1 MVKWLYQHESGEKNM
16 NALEQT
22 LLDNI
27 FISTEIERNV
37 KSFPAFHKHN
47 AYEIYILMRGTR
59 NMCIG
64 NAVYSICEGD
74 ASMLKPGVPHRSF
87 GDDIYDGICIEFPGE
102 TVRKNFKSK
111 EYEKILSCFEKPI
124 ISINKDMLEIL
135 ASNSLKCE
143 FEGGNKH
150 EYLLLLAEILSVSSI
165 TTDIEVKRSFQSD
178 MSPIGSYLQKNYLNI
193 QGLDELTEH
202 FRITKSHLCHLFK
215 KQTGMSVLQYVHRLK
230 IQHACR
236 LVQETNIPMSEIS
249 SMCGFGTV
257 RYFNKTFKS
266 VIGYTPMYI
275 RKYVKENKIYV
286 RELDE

>member
-1 MVKWLYQHESGEKNM
+1 MK
-16 NALEQT
+16 ALEQT

-27 FISTEIERNV
+27 FIGTEIERNV

-64 NAVYSICEGD
+64 NSVYAIREGD
-74 ASMLKPGVPHRSF
+74 ASMLKPDIPHRSF
-87 GDDIYDGICIEFPGE
+87 GDDTYDGICIEFPAE
-102 TVRKNFKSK
+102 TIRRYFNS
-111 EYEKILSCFEKPI
+111 EEQEKILSCFEKPI
-124 ISINKDMLEIL
+124 ISINPDMLAIIGEKAL
-135 ASNSLKCE
+135 ACE
-143 FEGGNKH
+143 FEGASKS
-150 EYLLLLAEILSVSSI
+150 EYIILLTEILSVSAL
-165 TTDIEVKRSFQSD
+165 TTDIEIKRSFQSD

-193 QGLDELTEH
+193 HGLDELTEH

-266 VIGYTPMYI
+266 IIGYTPMYI
-275 RKYVKENKIYV
+275 RQYVKSNKIYV
-286 RELDE
+286 REFDI